1 MAEHSSSSDRADAAF
16 LRNAPARTEASP
28 VELVAAGIA
37 ALWLVVSLIALA
49 IWGIE
54 SGIGRV
60 LLVATV
66 VICPA
71 ICVAALAIAVR
82 AHRLAAEEAE
92 RLDAAVTALRQTYLL
107 DRQSSV
113 GAIRPASGPAPR
125 EAAPRPEPAPLEV
138 QADLPL
144 DPAPKTAPLTMI
156 EVIRALNFPDTAE
169 DKLGFSALAKALRDR
184 EFGNL
189 IRSSQDLL
197 TLLSQDGIYMDDLPP
212 DRARPE
218 LWRRFAAGE
227 RGSAVGDV
235 GGIRDQRS
243 LDKITARMRDDMI
256 FRDTAHHFLRRF
268 DQFVTDFEAEASD
281 EEISVMAETR
291 SARAFMLIARA
302 SGTFD

>member
-1 MAEHSSSSDRADAAF
+1 MAEQSSSSDKANAAF
-16 LRNAPARTEASP
+16 LKNAPAVSAVSP
-28 VELVAAGIA
+28 AELIAGGAA
-37 ALWLVVSLIALA
+37 ALWMVMSVLLLVV
-49 IWGIE
+49 WGID
-54 SGIGRV
+54 SGIGRIF
-60 LLVATV
+60 LVVA
-66 VICPA
+66 IAIYPA
-71 ICVAALAIAVR
+71 ICIAALAIAFR
-82 AHRLAAEEAE
+82 AQRLAAEEAE
-92 RLDAAVTALRQTYLL
+92 RLGAAITALRQTYLL

-113 GAIRPASGPAPR
+113 GAIRPASAPVSAPR
-125 EAAPRPEPAPLEV
+125 LEAAPLEV

-144 DPAPKTAPLTMI
+144 DPAPKAAPLTTV

-169 DKLGFSALAKALRDR
+169 DKVGFSALAKALRDR
-184 EFGNL
+184 DFGNL
-189 IRSSQDLL
+189 VRSSQDLL

-212 DRARPE
+212 DRARIE

-243 LDKITARMRDDMI
+243 LDKIAARMRDDMI

-281 EEISVMAETR
+281 EELSVMAETR